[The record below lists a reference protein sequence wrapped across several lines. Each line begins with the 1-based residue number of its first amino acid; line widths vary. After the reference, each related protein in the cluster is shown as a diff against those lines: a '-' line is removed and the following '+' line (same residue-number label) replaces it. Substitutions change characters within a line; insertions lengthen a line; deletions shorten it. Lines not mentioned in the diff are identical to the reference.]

1 MSKSGVLVSFATCF
15 LLGLNGCSSPKFYPV
30 KGKVIVYETGK
41 YLTEGEVRFQPVSN
55 PALTASGKINRD
67 GIFSLTTPGHEE
79 GVLEG
84 ACRGAV
90 IAEPKAGQAVIDQR
104 FQNFD
109 TSELRYT
116 VTARSEN
123 YFIIEVHKSGR

>member
-1 MSKSGVLVSFATCF
+1 VCILIGVSGCGSA
-15 LLGLNGCSSPKFYPV
+15 NFYPV

-55 PALTASGKINRD
+55 SSLVATGKIKPN
-67 GIFSLTTPGHEE
+67 GTFSLETPGHGE

-90 IAEPKAGQAVIDQR
+90 LVPPRNGQPVVAERYRD
-104 FQNFD
+104 FD

-123 YFIIEVHKSGR
+123 YFIIEVRRGDK